1 MGFEEG
7 KFLEAAQEIDNI
19 KLDGYEFFTESVK
32 ESVECKI
39 YRKYEEVSTAYT
51 ITSMLYISLFSYM
64 NNNKM
69 TSYHMGDS
77 KFFSKNLDIS
87 KLKRNPS

>member
-77 KFFSKNLDIS
+77 KFFPRILTF
-87 KLKRNPS
+87 PS

>member
-1 MGFEEG
+1 MGFEDR

-39 YRKYEEVSTAYT
+39 YRKHVEVSLQHT
-51 ITSMLYISLFSYM
+51 INITGMLYISLFSFMY
-64 NNNKM
+64 NNKM
-69 TSYHMGDS
+69 TNHMGDS
-77 KFFSKNLDIS
+77 KFFQVS
-87 KLKRNPS
+87 

>member
-1 MGFEEG
+1 MGFDEK

-39 YRKYEEVSTAYT
+39 YRKYEEVSTINHY
-51 ITSMLYISLFSYM
+51 
-64 NNNKM
+64 
-69 TSYHMGDS
+69 
-77 KFFSKNLDIS
+77 
-87 KLKRNPS
+87 

>member
-1 MGFEEG
+1 MGFEER

-39 YRKYEEVSTAYT
+39 YRKYEEVSTTNHYWYAMYT
-51 ITSMLYISLFSYM
+51 SFLL
-64 NNNKM
+64 
-69 TSYHMGDS
+69 HV
-77 KFFSKNLDIS
+77 
-87 KLKRNPS
+87 